1 MTRQNE
7 KRETEEG
14 NMSESEN
21 PQQVCVV
28 VGASHAGS
36 QLAVQL
42 RKEGW
47 AGRIILFGEES
58 HLPYHRPP
66 LSKAVLAGEK
76 SVDEVALR
84 PHSMYMASAVELRL
98 GERVERL
105 DVQKKILFLST
116 GDSIKYDKLALCTGA
131 RVRRL
136 GLGDDLQGVHYLRT
150 ADDVASLKPEL
161 IAGRRAVIIG
171 GGYIGLETAA
181 VLTQLGLE
189 VTILEA
195 AERLLQRVT
204 SVVMSEYFQHLHETH
219 GVRIVTHAHVRR
231 IAGEGRV
238 CAVVCADG
246 TEFAADLV
254 IVGVGVIPETS
265 LAEAAGLEVINGI
278 KVDEYARTSAIDI
291 YATGDCTWHPCAL
304 YGHHVRLESV
314 QNALDQSRVA
324 AANIAGKQVTYE
336 ALPWFWSDQY
346 TVKLQSAG
354 LLSGYDDMLVRGDRR
369 NQDGKGFSVFYFRE
383 GKMIAADFVNRAKE
397 FIACKRLIAE
407 RLDVNRQALLDD
419 ASAPDTFASV

>member
-1 MTRQNE
+1 
-7 KRETEEG
+7 
-14 NMSESEN
+14 MSDSDN
-21 PQQVCVV
+21 SQQVCVV

-47 AGRIILFGEES
+47 AGRIILIGAETQ
-58 HLPYHRPP
+58 LPYHRPP

-76 SVDEVALR
+76 SVDEIALR
-84 PHSMYMASAVELRL
+84 PRSMYTASAVELRL
-98 GERVERL
+98 GERVESL
-105 DVQKKILFLST
+105 DVQKKSLLLST
-116 GDSIKYDKLALCTGA
+116 GEKIAYDKLALCTGA

-136 GLGDDLQGVHYLRT
+136 GLGDDLEGVHYLRT

-204 SVVMSEYFQHLHETH
+204 SVVMSEYFQRLHEAH

-231 IAGEGRV
+231 IAGDDGRA

-265 LAEAAGLEVINGI
+265 LAEAAGLEVVNGI
-278 KVDEYARTSAIDI
+278 KVDEYARTTAADV
-291 YATGDCTWHPCAL
+291 YAAGDCTWHPCAL

-324 AANIAGKQVTYE
+324 AANIAGKQIAYE

-346 TVKLQSAG
+346 AVKLQSAG
-354 LLSGYDDMLVRGDRR
+354 LLSGYDDMLVRGDRSNR
-369 NQDGKGFSVFYFRE
+369 DGTGFSVFYFRE
-383 GKMIAADFVNRAKE
+383 GKMIAADCVNRAKE

-407 RLDVNRQALLDD
+407 RLDVNRQALLDE
-419 ASAPDTFASV
+419 ATAPDTFASV